1 MNTEPKKNAPIID
14 PEVSQALKQTPS
26 RFWKRLTHN
35 WGWKLLSLLLAISLW
50 AGLISQDPNLTREK
64 RFTNVPIS
72 ITGQDTL
79 LNNGKIVL
87 SGLEQEN
94 LVLDSFRAQI
104 PQRSY
109 ENASHTNFTPRI
121 DLSRISQTG
130 EQEVRVLFTTSS
142 TYGTV
147 ASASPDTVTIVVD
160 DYITNYRIP
169 VTLNTIGQVPEGF
182 YAPSPIIEPG
192 TIAVSGPK
200 TLVDQ
205 VACVQADYDLGKFS
219 ARAGI
224 FRQVLPLKYLDIDGN
239 VIESDL
245 LTASSASTTLRTIT
259 VEQRLYASK
268 ELDVSH
274 HALLTGTPAKGYEV
288 KSVTAVPSSLL
299 AAGDAGVLKTIDT
312 IFTDAPL
319 SVEDVSESFAQEIRL
334 RKPAELSYLSA
345 NAATV
350 YVEIGPIIT
359 SKDFSELKIAIDGLP
374 KELRGTLDRNTTT
387 LTLTGPQ
394 LSLDALRSKNISL
407 SVNAE
412 GLQEG
417 EHTLSVQIDLKDA
430 ETDNFQFK
438 LLNPTVTLTLT
449 AK

>member
-14 PEVSQALKQTPS
+14 PELSQALKQTPS

-35 WGWKLLSLLLAISLW
+35 WGWKLLSLLLAVCLW
-50 AGLISQDPNLTREK
+50 AGLITQDPNLTRER
-64 RFTNVPIS
+64 RFTNVPIT
-72 ITGQDTL
+72 ITGQETM
-79 LNNGKIVL
+79 LNNGLIVL
-87 SGLEQEN
+87 SGLEQDK
-94 LVLDSFRAQI
+94 LVLEAFRAQI
-104 PQRSY
+104 PQRSFD
-109 ENASHTNFTPRI
+109 NATYTNFSPRI
-121 DLSRISQTG
+121 DLSRINKTG
-130 EQEVRVLFTTSS
+130 EQDVRVLFTTST

-147 ASASPDTVTIVVD
+147 EAASPDTFHIVVD

-169 VTLNTIGQVPEGF
+169 VTLNTVGEAPAGF

-200 TLVDQ
+200 TLVDR
-205 VACVQADYDLGKFS
+205 VACVQADYDLGKFN

-268 ELDVSH
+268 ELDVSLN
-274 HALLTGTPAKGYEV
+274 AILTGTPAKGYEV

-299 AAGDAGVLKTIDT
+299 AAGDATVLKTIDT

-319 SVEDVSESFAQEIRL
+319 SVDDVSESFAQEIRL
-334 RKPAELSYLSA
+334 RKPSELSYLSA
-345 NAATV
+345 TAATV
-350 YVEIGPIIT
+350 YVEIGPVIS
-359 SKDFSELKIAIDGLP
+359 SKDFSELKIAIEGLSGD
-374 KELRGTLDRNTTT
+374 LRGTLDRNTTT
-387 LTLTGPQ
+387 VTLTGPQ
-394 LSLDALRSKNISL
+394 LSLDVLRSKNITL

-417 EHTLSVQIDLKDA
+417 EHTLPVRISLKDA
-430 ETDNFQFK
+430 EVDNFQFQ